1 MTPDPN
7 VVAEQA
13 LAAARAG
20 PKNAGPAPTSFEY
33 EFYIDAPTA
42 TSVAVAG
49 EFNGWKPTVSLSKAG
64 GGTWK
69 GKATLAVPADGARL
83 QYKFVLSGSE
93 WVLNDAAPKASD
105 PRGRLNNAVP
115 IPGRS
120 AGPAM
125 AASGGGPGA
134 PEQRTFE
141 DLRYARMCLNR
152 VHTDCTRRNSEIYMH
167 K

>member
-1 MTPDPN
+1 VTPDPN
-7 VVAEQA
+7 VRAEQA

-20 PKNAGPAPTSFEY
+20 GKPAGPAPTSFEY
-33 EFYIDAPTA
+33 EFFLDSAA
-42 TSVAVAG
+42 SSVAVAG
-49 EFNGWKPTVSLSKAG
+49 EFNGWKPTINLTKTTG
-64 GGTWK
+64 TTWK
-69 GKATLAVPADGARL
+69 AKATLQIPGDGARL
-83 QYKFVLSGSE
+83 QYKFVLNGTE
-93 WVLNDAAPKASD
+93 WVLNESAPMASD

-125 AASGGGPGA
+125 AASGGGQGP

-141 DLRYARMCLNR
+141 DIRYARMCLNR
-152 VHTDCTRRNSEIYMH
+152 VHTDCTRRNAEIYMH